1 MNDVFSLV
9 VQYVYREEVVGQQHG
24 VALAYIPL
32 CILILLL
39 DKHAAPFTV
48 HVAPGRFRAYYFF
61 CFVSCIRWWDFHDFL
76 GSGYGGFASKH
87 QGVGDLPKEL
97 TPVAYAWILRI
108 KLHAWV
114 RAFDLRQFP
123 MHAVFIVRVQIGQP
137 HSGLV
142 AIITL
147 LRNAQPP
154 TPQRLHA
161 IVLGVLGVV
170 LELSASIARLGLDQD
185 VLELGDAVLEQL
197 HCRCR
202 HRSYRP
208 FTRDRQ
214 VCLALGRQHGRQ
226 RLQLTADVLGQCVE
240 VKGVAFSQY
249 ANLAR
254 RAVLLFV
261 IERIGHAQ
269 HSGGVC
275 CHGHVDAQGFLLAQA
290 LEVLR
295 HRLPLIDCYIL
306 CERPVAVQP
315 TTRTDNVG

>member
-1 MNDVFSLV
+1 MSFDYIALGIFIFFLDEHTTAFSIRVTL
-9 VQYVYREEVVGQQHG
+9 GG
-24 VALAYIPL
+24 
-32 CILILLL
+32 
-39 DKHAAPFTV
+39 
-48 HVAPGRFRAYYFF
+48 FRAQHFF
-61 CFVSCIRWWDFHDFL
+61 CFVSCIRWRDFHKLL
-76 GSGYGGFASKH
+76 GGGYGGLASKH
-87 QGVGDLPKEL
+87 QWVGDLPKEL

-142 AIITL
+142 AVIAL
-147 LRNAQPP
+147 LCNAQPP

-185 VLELGDAVLEQL
+185 VLELGDTVLKQL

-208 FTRDRQ
+208 LTRDRQ
-214 VCLALGRQHGRQ
+214 VRPGLGGQHGWQ

-261 IERIGHAQ
+261 VERIGYAQ
-269 HSGGVC
+269 HASGVC